1 MRIDF
6 LLRENTFESSKKK
19 YCVTQI
25 QLLGLRYIWPPTG
38 RNSERGPNSACCKKK
53 KQKNKKKHTHTPVK
67 EPVEWYRLS

>member
-19 YCVTQI
+19 YCFTQI

-38 RNSERGPNSACCKKK
+38 RNSERGPNSACCKKNPK
-53 KQKNKKKHTHTPVK
+53 KNKKNQTHTHTHTGKGASRMV
-67 EPVEWYRLS
+67 